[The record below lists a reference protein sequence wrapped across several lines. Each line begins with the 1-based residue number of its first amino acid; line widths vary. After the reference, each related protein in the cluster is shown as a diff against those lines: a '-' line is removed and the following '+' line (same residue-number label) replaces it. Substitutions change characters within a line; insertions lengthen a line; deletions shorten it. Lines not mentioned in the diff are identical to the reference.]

1 MRETKLAGIPM
12 SVKLLTIY
20 KLGKDGNIIIF
31 SSISLQRAKMNMGKL
46 YLGLGVLLSILC
58 ISYAGLL
65 RPEEDGYLHHLVRRQ
80 EAGDITVD
88 SKHFRPNRPY
98 VGFNSGYNNGFGGYN
113 GYGGYNN
120 GYGYN
125 NFGYNGYNNGYG
137 YNGYNN
143 GFGYNGYNGY
153 GRPFGF
159 RSANE
164 DGANNLEQ
172 S

>member
-1 MRETKLAGIPM
+1 MEILSYSQVYLYR
-12 SVKLLTIY
+12 V
-20 KLGKDGNIIIF
+20 
-31 SSISLQRAKMNMGKL
+31 KMNMGKL
-46 YLGLGVLLSILC
+46 YLGLGVLLSMLC

-80 EAGDITVD
+80 EAGDNTVD

-98 VGFNSGYNNGFGGYN
+98 GGFNSGYYNGYGGYNNGFGGYN
-113 GYGGYNN
+113 NGYGGYN
-120 GYGYN
+120 N

-143 GFGYNGYNGY
+143 GYGYNGFNNGY
-153 GRPFGF
+153 GSPFGF

-164 DGANNLEQ
+164 DGANNLEK

>member
-1 MRETKLAGIPM
+1 MEIL
-12 SVKLLTIY
+12 SYSQVYLY
-20 KLGKDGNIIIF
+20 
-31 SSISLQRAKMNMGKL
+31 RAKMNMGKL
-46 YLGLGVLLSILC
+46 YLGLGVLLSMLY

-65 RPEEDGYLHHLVRRQ
+65 RPEENGYLHHLVRRQ
-80 EAGDITVD
+80 ETGDISAD

-98 VGFNSGYNNGFGGYN
+98 GGFNGGYNNGYGGYNNGFGGYNNGYGGYNN

-120 GYGYN
+120 GYGYNN

-137 YNGYNN
+137 YNGFN
-143 GFGYNGYNGY
+143 NGY